1 VKYEAD
7 VDALVV
13 RMEPGDGTRYSFVVW
28 ANNGSRTKLMCAG
41 TGDGAH
47 FDGYEY
53 SLSGVCRTID
63 ECGQPGHVGH
73 DSAGTYRAWAE
84 HVMRTQEWLG
94 YIVGHSNCNPWTA
107 VAAMLAMWYA
117 AKRFG
122 MVVAP

>member
-1 VKYEAD
+1 MNTKNLTNGYVES
-7 VDALVV
+7 V
-13 RMEPGDGTRYSFVVW
+13 RPELFASMPKTVW
-28 ANNGSRTKLMCAG
+28 AAVAVSSLTCG
-41 TGDGAH
+41 GDHLDHAQT
-47 FDGYEY
+47 
-53 SLSGVCRTID
+53 TID

-84 HVMRTQEWLG
+84 HVMRTQGWLG